1 LQCTDGKTREGKEIV
16 KPNDKYTWQF
26 YLALGTKGK
35 VLEVVPN
42 SSFKFTFGKKEPGSD
57 EDVVVN
63 VLFNEKDGM
72 TEIELA
78 QSNIADNEYGRVS
91 FNLNCIVGW
100 SYFLTNLRSLF
111 ESGFDYREKDERIAE
126 ESTAYC
132 LGK

>member
-1 LQCTDGKTREGKEIV
+1 MM
-16 KPNDKYTWQF
+16 
-26 YLALGTKGK
+26 KGK
-35 VLEVVPN
+35 VLEVVLY

-63 VLFNEKDGM
+63 VAFNEKDRM
-72 TEIELA
+72 TEIELT

-91 FNLNCIVGW
+91 FNLSCMVGW

-111 ESGFDYREKDERIAE
+111 ESGFDYREKDGSLAE

-132 LGK
+132 LEK